1 MSALAALTV
10 TERLRLATLAF
21 EQMRGATSVRFLRSP
36 LMRWRYRPPA
46 IDELSIIPP
55 DLRTPDPSFATE
67 VAAGHIGLA
76 GRVVALEGRS
86 PFLHPHPD
94 EAWWRELQG
103 FGWLRHLDASRTIET
118 ERIAR
123 RLVLDW
129 LAAGGLRQRGANAA
143 AVLARRII
151 SWTAHAGLLLDGA
164 DRKTYTAI
172 TQSLGQQLCHLST
185 SWRGAPPGY
194 PRLLGLIACLQTYF
208 AIAGRQHRLQETQ
221 AFLVAELERQI
232 LRDGGHISRNPA
244 LLVEV
249 LLDLLPLRQCYI
261 ARAIKPAEAII
272 AAMRRIPPMLRYL
285 RLGDGKLARFN
296 GMGQTQP
303 DALATILAFD
313 EGDSAPL
320 IAAPYSHYVRIARG
334 ATILLVDVG
343 APPPLEHASTAHA
356 GCLSFEMSSGAQ
368 AVFVNAGA
376 PAPADAEWRAAARAT
391 ASHNTLCLGETS
403 SSRLIR
409 SARLERQSG
418 GHPIFHP
425 NKVIAALND
434 NEQQCRLEASHDGYL
449 PPFGLMHTRCLQVA
463 CDGLNIEGFD
473 RLAANTGTVRFAR
486 DKPFSVH
493 FHLHPKVEA
502 RQSSSENAAE
512 IVLTNGE
519 RWTLS
524 ASGAKLTLEESTHLA
539 IAPGPCKSLQIV
551 LRGSCFGETE
561 VGWSLKRVEAGRTC
575 EGRSFDPES
584 VRLPPD
590 TSL

>member
-1 MSALAALTV
+1 MSATLTV
-10 TERLRLATLAF
+10 SERLRLATLAF
-21 EQMRGATSVRFLRSP
+21 EQMRRATSVQLQRSP

-46 IDELSIIPP
+46 IDELLIIPP

-67 VAAGHIGLA
+67 VAAGHIGLS
-76 GRVVALEGRS
+76 GHVVAVKKRS
-86 PFLHPHPD
+86 PFLHPDPHQ
-94 EAWWRELQG
+94 AWWRELQG
-103 FGWLRHLDASRTIET
+103 FGWLRHLDASRTIVT

-129 LAAGGLRQRGANAA
+129 LAAGGLRQRGASVA
-143 AVLARRII
+143 AVVARRII

-164 DRKTYTAI
+164 DRKTYLAI
-172 TQSLGQQLCHLST
+172 TQSLGQQLCYLST
-185 SWRGAPPGY
+185 AWRGAPAGY
-194 PRLLGLIACLQTYF
+194 PRLLGLIACVQTYL
-208 AIAGRQHRLQETQ
+208 AIAGREHRLQETQ
-221 AFLVAELERQI
+221 AHLVAELERQI
-232 LRDGGHISRNPA
+232 LPDGGHISRNPA

-261 ARAIKPAEAII
+261 ARAIKPADAII

-320 IAAPYSHYVRIARG
+320 MAAPYSHYVRIARG
-334 ATILLVDVG
+334 ATVLLVDVG
-343 APPPLEHASTAHA
+343 APPPLEHAGSAHA

-376 PAPADAEWRAAARAT
+376 PALADAEWRAAARAT
-391 ASHNTLCLGETS
+391 ARHNTLCLGETS

-409 SARLERQSG
+409 SARLERQG
-418 GHPIFHP
+418 AGHPIFHP
-425 NKVIAALND
+425 NQVIASLND
-434 NEQQCRLEASHDGYL
+434 DEQQCRLEASHDGYSA
-449 PPFGLMHTRCLQVA
+449 PFCLVHTRGLELA
-463 CDGLNIEGFD
+463 SDGLNIEGFD
-473 RLAANTGTVRFAR
+473 RLAAKTGTVRFAH

-502 RQSSSENAAE
+502 RRIWRENAAE
-512 IVLTNGE
+512 IILTNGE

-524 ASGAKLTLEESTHLA
+524 ASGARLTLEESTHFA
-539 IAPGPCKSLQIV
+539 IAPGPWKSVQIV

-561 VGWSLKRVEAGRTC
+561 VGWSLKRVDAGRTC
-575 EGRSFDPES
+575 EGESSDPKS
-584 VRLPPD
+584 VHLSPD
-590 TSL
+590 TDL